1 MRISRNTLE
10 TTLVRIN
17 AALGRPAEMFSSKVG
32 EPTRFSV
39 GHYNLDKNSTGWQLE
54 EQMSESGG
62 TIAHTGRLKTADMA
76 LFLRAFLQGI
86 VSYKGNV
93 S

>member
-1 MRISRNTLE
+1 
-10 TTLVRIN
+10 
-17 AALGRPAEMFSSKVG
+17 MFSSKVG
-32 EPTRFSV
+32 EPTKFSV

-62 TIAHTGRLKTADMA
+62 TTAHSGRLSTSDMA

-86 VSYKGNV
+86 NAHKAM
-93 S
+93 